1 MSVRVI
7 PPFLKPG
14 DKIAIAATA
23 RKVSKAEMQPAID
36 IFTGWGLEVVI
47 HPDLFA
53 EENQFAGS
61 DSLRASVFQS
71 YLNDTSIKAII
82 CARGGYGTVRM
93 IDLLDWSSFD
103 KQPKWVI
110 GYSDVTVLHSHIH
123 KHTNVCSLHA
133 TMPINMQQPEATAW
147 SINAMHKEGKLETTL
162 DSTKLSKNYIKAI
175 CDGLLKIFSKMGIS
189 TLQSY
194 HGSQVF
200 EILGINK
207 DVVKKYF
214 TGGISRIEGM
224 SLDDLAREALM
235 KHVTGFAG
243 ENSNQHLLNEGG
255 IYQWKRRGEAHLFNP
270 ETVHLLQQA
279 TRTNSYEVYKKYAKV
294 INEQTDKLY
303 TIRGL
308 LCFAHHREAISIDEV
323 EPAENIMKRF
333 ATGAM
338 SFGSISHEAHS
349 TLAIAMN
356 RIGAKSN
363 TGEGGEDEMRYEI
376 MPNGDS
382 MRSAIK
388 QIASARFGVTINY
401 LTNAD
406 ELQIKMAQG
415 AKPGEGGQLPG
426 HKVDDWIA
434 KTRHSTPGVGL
445 ISPPPHH
452 DIYSI
457 EDL

>member
-147 SINAMHKEGKLETTL
+147 SINAMHKVLFGLNHHTDIPPHTLNRAGTAQGELMGGNLSVLFSLLGSNSDINTQGKILFLEDLDEYLYHIDRMMQALKRAGKLTNL
-162 DSTKLSKNYIKAI
+162 A
-175 CDGLLKIFSKMGIS
+175 GLLIGGMTDMKDNNIPFGR
-189 TLQSY
+189 TAA
-194 HGSQVF
+194 
-200 EILGINK
+200 EII
-207 DVVKKYF
+207 
-214 TGGISRIEGM
+214 R
-224 SLDDLAREALM
+224 
-235 KHVTGFAG
+235 
-243 ENSNQHLLNEGG
+243 
-255 IYQWKRRGEAHLFNP
+255 
-270 ETVHLLQQA
+270 ETVNEFTYPICFNYPSGHQ
-279 TRTNSYEVYKKYAKV
+279 R
-294 INEQTDKLY
+294 INLP
-303 TIRGL
+303 L
-308 LCFAHHREAISIDEV
+308 V
-323 EPAENIMKRF
+323 
-333 ATGAM
+333 
-338 SFGSISHEAHS
+338 FG
-349 TLAIAMN
+349 
-356 RIGAKSN
+356 
-363 TGEGGEDEMRYEI
+363 
-376 MPNGDS
+376 
-382 MRSAIK
+382 K
-388 QIASARFGVTINY
+388 QYQLHFNHTKFD
-401 LTNAD
+401 LT
-406 ELQIKMAQG
+406 
-415 AKPGEGGQLPG
+415 
-426 HKVDDWIA
+426 
-434 KTRHSTPGVGL
+434 TT
-445 ISPPPHH
+445 
-452 DIYSI
+452 
-457 EDL
+457 